1 MRVLPD
7 DRGWASLDDQ
17 CVVRTPPAS
26 GSATELAKQASI
38 SIFLAEPD
46 TGSTG
51 DVDIGQAHRA
61 LEAAARRVGSRD
73 HHVRYL
79 RTIYVPGEHRCIF
92 LFEAS
97 DAAIVRLVND
107 TAQLPLVRIAE
118 AVEFA
123 CELPAVQAES

>member
-7 DRGWASLDDQ
+7 DPGWSSLEDQ
-17 CVVRTPPAS
+17 CVVKTPLPS
-26 GSATELAKQASI
+26 GSATELPAPTSV
-38 SIFLAEPD
+38 SIFLAERD
-46 TGSTG
+46 TGSTPDG
-51 DVDIGQAHRA
+51 DIGQTHRA

-73 HHVRYL
+73 HRVRYL
-79 RTIYVPGEHRCIF
+79 RTIYIAAEHRCIF

-107 TAQLPLVRIAE
+107 TAQLPFVRIAE

-123 CELPAVQAES
+123 SELPAVQAES